1 MSSPAPGLTSPV
13 TASAAYGEFQNLQQA
28 SITLYESCEPFSD
41 ARGQMVFNSAP
52 SPSSRCDIGKFS
64 EGASEISEY
73 DIPIAE
79 TGIIQSGKETDTE
92 EIEGNKEEIP
102 YSGNSSAPW
111 PMEVPVPHTP
121 CTGHRSHKPASISAL
136 TRSNPS
142 KNNTPRQ
149 KVVRIICLQEFM
161 GSFPVTNEMA
171 QLIGLELPDVENLTM
186 ELFSDKATDESKALV
201 MTSLVV
207 AYLELEMHEHEG
219 TWQMVVEKAREFL
232 EEGCERVEALKE
244 KAEGIIEEKVLKDDE
259 DLPMGDS
266 V

>member
-1 MSSPAPGLTSPV
+1 
-13 TASAAYGEFQNLQQA
+13 
-28 SITLYESCEPFSD
+28 
-41 ARGQMVFNSAP
+41 MVFNSAP